1 MADEDEASSHQTKRV
16 FINRI
21 DSYSSKC
28 IAKFLSTCTVG
39 ASLEEARDAEMEEEE
54 DSLSKEQKSK
64 VEKGTFEIVGTVS
77 SKDEKKNFSF
87 ATEEYYSMNREEL
100 LLRLMKCDIIIY
112 NITENTDQIDEASW
126 AISALHADL
135 DNFNDPKMFILI
147 STVMTWGMSK
157 PIDPDQPEIPF
168 TEEDYRRRRP
178 HPNFK
183 DHISVEKLVVKMGK
197 TNKYKF
203 STYVVASGLQYG
215 MGENIFHFFFKTSWM
230 GEVSEIP
237 VFGAGSNI
245 IPTIH
250 VNDLASVIQNIVD
263 FKPNTHYLVAVDD
276 SKNTLEDIV
285 KVISQVLG
293 PGKIQNVTKEDAFLT
308 KDLTQR
314 DIDSL
319 FVNLRMEAI
328 VLKES
333 LNVHWVC
340 ESGIVENINHVVEE
354 YRQTRGLLPIRIC
367 ILGPPAA
374 GKSTVA
380 EKICKH
386 YKLHHIKVKDTIAEC
401 IAHLETLNQLEDEE
415 NENDEMAGGSLEF
428 LEGLKEN
435 MDQNGGRLDDQFLI
449 RIMRDKLNSTPCR
462 NQGFVLDGFPKTYDQ
477 AKELF
482 SADEDEP
489 EDTRSRGPPFNR
501 KIIPEY
507 ILSLNA
513 TDEFLKTRVLNLPEI
528 AVEGTHYTQDQF
540 PRKLASFRESNVED
554 ETVLNYF
561 DELEIHLEH
570 IDITSSDDL
579 EYLVVM
585 EKIINILGAARN
597 YGLTLEELE
606 EEERRIAEERLKQLA
621 AKKAEIERKEEE
633 EAASRTARWEEWSKR
648 TEEVQKVEQELLEA
662 QTAPLRS
669 YLMNNVMPT
678 LTQGLIECCKAKPD
692 DPVDFLAE
700 YLFKNNPQV

>member
-1 MADEDEASSHQTKRV
+1 MEDGDEASRPHTKRV

-21 DSYSSKC
+21 DSYSSKW
-28 IAKFLSTCTVG
+28 IAKFLSTCVVG
-39 ASLEEARDAEMEEEE
+39 ASLEEAEEGEMEEE
-54 DSLSKEQKSK
+54 DSLSNEQKSK
-64 VEKGTFEIVGTVS
+64 LQTGTFEIVGTTL
-77 SKDEKKNFSF
+77 SKAEEKLSF
-87 ATEEYYSMNREEL
+87 ATEEYHSMNREEL
-100 LLRLMKCDIIIY
+100 LLKLMECDIIIY
-112 NITENTDQIDEASW
+112 NVTENTDQIDEASW
-126 AISALHADL
+126 AISALHAAL
-135 DNFNDPKMFILI
+135 DDFNDPKMFILI
-147 STVMTWGMSK
+147 STVMTWVMSR
-157 PIDPDQPEIPF
+157 PIDPEQPEIPF
-168 TEEDYRRRRP
+168 SEEDYRRRRP

-183 DHISVEKLVVKMGK
+183 DHISVEKLVIKMGK
-197 TNKYKF
+197 TDKSKF
-203 STYVVASGLQYG
+203 DSYVVASGLQYG

-237 VFGAGSNI
+237 VFGAGDNI
-245 IPTIH
+245 VPTIH
-250 VNDLASVIQNIVD
+250 VNDLASVIQNIID
-263 FKPNTHYLVAVDD
+263 FKPKTHYLVAVDE

-293 PGKIQNVTKEDAFLT
+293 PGKIQNVPKEDAFLT
-308 KDLTQR
+308 KDLAQT

-319 FVNLRMEAI
+319 FMNLRMEAI
-328 VLKES
+328 ALKES
-333 LNVHWVC
+333 LNVQWVC
-340 ESGIVENINHVVEE
+340 ESGMVENIDLVVEQ
-354 YRQTRGLLPIRIC
+354 YRQTRGLLPIRTC
-367 ILGPPAA
+367 ILGPPAV

-386 YKLHHIKVKDTIAEC
+386 YKLHHIKVKDAITEC
-401 IAHLETLNQLEDEE
+401 IAHLETLTQLADEE
-415 NENDEMAGGSLEF
+415 NEDNDMAASQEF

-449 RIMRDKLNSTPCR
+449 RVMREKLNSTPCR

-489 EDTRSRGPPFNR
+489 EDTGSKVPPFNK
-501 KIIPEY
+501 KIIPEH

-513 TDEFLKTRVLNLPEI
+513 TDEFLKTRVLNLPES

-540 PRKLASFRESNVED
+540 PRRLASFRESNIED

-570 IDITSSDDL
+570 IEITSSDDL
-579 EYLVVM
+579 DYLVVM
-585 EKIINILGAARN
+585 EKITNVVGTERN
-597 YGLTLEELE
+597 YGRTAEEVE
-606 EEERRIAEERLKQLA
+606 EEERRTADSRLKQLA
-621 AKKAEIERKEEE
+621 AERAEIERREEE
-633 EAASRTARWEEWSKR
+633 ELANRAARWEEWSKH
-648 TEEVQKVEQELLEA
+648 TEEVQTVEQELLDA

-669 YLMNNVMPT
+669 YLMKNVMPT

-700 YLFKNNPQV
+700 YLFNNNPQV